1 MNEEV
6 KRVSQFQ
13 EEKFGSNVDSMYYEN
28 RLLEIDLTFREC
40 DEILEEV
47 GLEIGF
53 ISKESELENLQ
64 VMLIQYMVK

>member
-6 KRVSQFQ
+6 KRVSQFW
-13 EEKFGSNVDSMYYEN
+13 EEKFGSNIDSMYYEN
-28 RLLEIDLTFREC
+28 RLLEIDLTLQEC

-47 GLEIGF
+47 GLGTGF

>member
-6 KRVSQFQ
+6 KRVSQFW
-13 EEKFGSNVDSMYYEN
+13 EEKFGSNIDSMYYEN
-28 RLLEIDLTFREC
+28 RLLEIDLTLQEC

>member
-6 KRVSQFQ
+6 KRVSQFW

-28 RLLEIDLTFREC
+28 RLLEIDLTLQEC

-47 GLEIGF
+47 GLGTSF
-53 ISKESELENLQ
+53 ISKESELENL
-64 VMLIQYMVK
+64 